1 MSERR
6 MHRKSGLGPAGEYQ
20 PKRTESDAVQP
31 TDHPE
36 SLLTSESVESEAAE
50 AGFADKRSSSSDSST
65 DSVPEIP
72 PGYTVMYDSSGNI
85 VNPPLGPDAD
95 LDSIL
100 AEYDHDASAAND
112 TSTTA
117 PKDHRKVVVKGQ
129 TVPTLEAAE
138 LRGESVSS
146 SKEQVDSDSSV
157 APVTTENGEAS
168 SGSTTETR
176 YQEGLDDIYK
186 QLADPTVSE
195 SYKDYLRYKITVIE
209 SNTQQVEQ
217 TEQKKDN
224 SNEVKAET
232 VSKTHEEEVEDER
245 SEISSK
251 IAHLDE
257 QIEVYDHAI
266 NGKPLREGH
275 ERAARDQKQRLE
287 DEKKKLQEQLE
298 TFNESKRG
306 KELVPYNENDSEGN
320 DSEPT
325 ARDQD
330 PDPDPDKN
338 PDSSDKVEEGPEHEQ
353 QQEAYDAAVAELAK
367 LRADA
372 ETKSGNFITYKFK
385 KPISWI
391 LRRFGKQN
399 LSIIGRERRE
409 QKLREAE
416 DKVKEC
422 ALALAKSRAENIE
435 NTADL
440 SEDEIAQM
448 KSDVAFGELRSLLD
462 VNVRQA
468 INDEL
473 TERQE
478 KRHFGDKLLASVGK
492 WLNGG
497 SKWGR
502 RLRSFG
508 PGFATGALLPVF
520 GVSNIPVLAGVTTVA
535 GSLIHRGSRLAAA
548 DENLKRHQDDEG
560 KAKAQFD
567 AAEVAKMREEAEKMT
582 ASRPDDGKEAI
593 GHFADW
599 MMHGSRQKSYED
611 ADRAAKE
618 AETNA
623 GLFALGAGLGK
634 LANLGAHTALEK
646 WSTDASAASAPETE
660 APSSGN
666 ETANADLSPSGDSGN
681 NKTLNDAMDRLTHG
695 SDGSGG
701 EALTNAD
708 FSAYEDQFPWNW
720 AADNFGTENAAS
732 KLHELAD
739 MAAQNGYDVEWH
751 GSGANE
757 WVSING
763 DSNTTS
769 VLKVLSQY
777 AKK

>member
-20 PKRTESDAVQP
+20 PKRTESDVVQP

-36 SLLTSESVESEAAE
+36 SLLTSESVESEATE

-95 LDSIL
+95 LDSVL
-100 AEYDHDASAAND
+100 AGYDDHDISTTND
-112 TSTTA
+112 TPTA
-117 PKDHRKVVVKGQ
+117 TSKGHRRVVVKGQ
-129 TVPTLEAAE
+129 TVPTLEAVE
-138 LRGESVSS
+138 PRGVSVSS

-224 SNEVKAET
+224 SSEVKAET
-232 VSKTHEEEVEDER
+232 EGKTHEEEVEDER

-287 DEKKKLQEQLE
+287 DEKKKLQKQLE
-298 TFNESKRG
+298 TFNEGEKGR
-306 KELVPYNENDSEGN
+306 ELVPYSENDGEL
-320 DSEPT
+320 T

-330 PDPDPDKN
+330 PDKHPDNPDKA
-338 PDSSDKVEEGPEHEQ
+338 EEGSEEGLEHEQ
-353 QQEAYDAAVAELAK
+353 QREAYDAAVAELAK

-385 KPISWI
+385 KPINWI

-448 KSDVAFGELRSLLD
+448 KSDAAFGELRSLLD

-599 MMHGSRQKSYED
+599 MMHSSRQKSYED

>member
-20 PKRTESDAVQP
+20 PKRAESDVVQP

-36 SLLTSESVESEAAE
+36 SLLTSGGIESEVAE
-50 AGFADKRSSSSDSST
+50 ASFADKRSSSSDSST

-138 LRGESVSS
+138 LRGASVSS

-176 YQEGLDDIYK
+176 YQEKIDDIYK
-186 QLADPTVSE
+186 KLADPTVSE
-195 SYKDYLRYKITVIE
+195 SIKDYLRYKMTVIE
-209 SNTQQVEQ
+209 SNAQQEQ

-224 SNEVKAET
+224 SSEVKAET

-287 DEKKKLQEQLE
+287 DEKKKLQKQLE
-298 TFNESKRG
+298 TFNEGEKGR
-306 KELVPYNENDSEGN
+306 ELVLYSEND
-320 DSEPT
+320 DEPT

-330 PDPDPDKN
+330 SDKHPDNPDKA
-338 PDSSDKVEEGPEHEQ
+338 EEGLEHEQ
-353 QQEAYDAAVAELAK
+353 QREAYDAAVAELAK

-385 KPISWI
+385 KPINWI

-448 KSDVAFGELRSLLD
+448 KSDIAFGELRSLLD

-502 RLRSFG
+502 RLRNFG

-520 GVSNIPVLAGVTTVA
+520 GVGVPVLAGVTTGA
-535 GSLIHRGSRLAAA
+535 GMLIHRGSRLAAA
-548 DENLKRHQDDEG
+548 DENLKHHQDDEG

-567 AAEVAKMREEAEKMT
+567 TAEVTKMREEAE
-582 ASRPDDGKEAI
+582 AAHRVDPRKEAI

-623 GLFALGAGLGK
+623 GLFALGAGLGR

-646 WSTDASAASAPETE
+646 WSTDASAASVPETE

-666 ETANADLSPSGDSGN
+666 ETVPPSKDADLDPSGSGGD
-681 NKTLNDAMDRLTHG
+681 NKTLNDAMDRLMHG

-708 FSAYEDQFPWNW
+708 FSTYEDQFPWNW

>member
-20 PKRTESDAVQP
+20 PKRTESDVVQP

-36 SLLTSESVESEAAE
+36 SLLTSESVESEATE

-138 LRGESVSS
+138 LRGASVSS

-168 SGSTTETR
+168 SGS
-176 YQEGLDDIYK
+176 
-186 QLADPTVSE
+186 
-195 SYKDYLRYKITVIE
+195 IE
-209 SNTQQVEQ
+209 SNTQQEQ

-266 NGKPLREGH
+266 NGKTLREGH

-287 DEKKKLQEQLE
+287 DEKKKLQKQLE
-298 TFNESKRG
+298 TFNEGEKGR
-306 KELVPYNENDSEGN
+306 ELVPYSENDDEL
-320 DSEPT
+320 T

-330 PDPDPDKN
+330 PDKHLDNPDKAEEG
-338 PDSSDKVEEGPEHEQ
+338 PEEGPEHEQ
-353 QQEAYDAAVAELAK
+353 QREAYDAAVAELAK

-385 KPISWI
+385 KPINWI

-548 DENLKRHQDDEG
+548 DENFKRHQDDEG

-681 NKTLNDAMDRLTHG
+681 NKTLNDAMDRLMHG
-695 SDGSGG
+695 SGDSGG

-751 GSGANE
+751 GSGADE

>member
-20 PKRTESDAVQP
+20 PKRTESDVVQP

-36 SLLTSESVESEAAE
+36 SLLASESVESEAAE

-72 PGYTVMYDSSGNI
+72 PRYTVMYDSSGNI

-138 LRGESVSS
+138 LRGASVSS
-146 SKEQVDSDSSV
+146 SKEQVDGDSSV
-157 APVTTENGEAS
+157 ASVTTENGEAS

-176 YQEGLDDIYK
+176 YQEKIDDIYK
-186 QLADPTVSE
+186 KLADPTVSE
-195 SYKDYLRYKITVIE
+195 SIKDYLRYKMTIIE
-209 SNTQQVEQ
+209 SNAQQEQ

-224 SNEVKAET
+224 SSEVKAET

-251 IAHLDE
+251 ITHLDE

-266 NGKPLREGH
+266 NGKSLREGH

-298 TFNESKRG
+298 TFNEGEKGR
-306 KELVPYNENDSEGN
+306 ELVPYSEND
-320 DSEPT
+320 DEPT

-330 PDPDPDKN
+330 SDKHPDNPDKA
-338 PDSSDKVEEGPEHEQ
+338 EEGSEEGLEHEQ
-353 QQEAYDAAVAELAK
+353 QREAYDAAVAELAK

-385 KPISWI
+385 KPINWI

-422 ALALAKSRAENIE
+422 ALALARSRAENIE

-478 KRHFGDKLLASVGK
+478 KRHFGDKLLTSVGK

-502 RLRSFG
+502 RLRNFG

-520 GVSNIPVLAGVTTVA
+520 GVGVPVLAGVTTGA
-535 GSLIHRGSRLAAA
+535 GMLIHRGSRLAAA
-548 DENLKRHQDDEG
+548 DENLKHHQDDEG

-567 AAEVAKMREEAEKMT
+567 TAEVAKMREEAE
-582 ASRPDDGKEAI
+582 AAHRVDPRKEAI

-599 MMHGSRQKSYED
+599 MMHSSRQKSYED

-623 GLFALGAGLGK
+623 GLFALGAGLGR

-681 NKTLNDAMDRLTHG
+681 NKTLNDAMDRLMHG
-695 SDGSGG
+695 SGDSGG

-751 GSGANE
+751 GSGADE

>member
-20 PKRTESDAVQP
+20 PKRTESDVVQP

-36 SLLTSESVESEAAE
+36 SLLTSESVESEATE

-138 LRGESVSS
+138 LRGASVLS

-168 SGSTTETR
+168 SGS
-176 YQEGLDDIYK
+176 
-186 QLADPTVSE
+186 
-195 SYKDYLRYKITVIE
+195 IE
-209 SNTQQVEQ
+209 SNTQQEQ

-224 SNEVKAET
+224 SSEVKAET
-232 VSKTHEEEVEDER
+232 EGKTHEEEVEDER

-287 DEKKKLQEQLE
+287 DEKKKLQKQLE
-298 TFNESKRG
+298 TFNEGEKG
-306 KELVPYNENDSEGN
+306 KELVPYSEND
-320 DSEPT
+320 DEPT

-330 PDPDPDKN
+330 PDKHPDNPDKA
-338 PDSSDKVEEGPEHEQ
+338 EEGSEEGLEHEQ
-353 QQEAYDAAVAELAK
+353 QREAYDAAVAELAK

-385 KPISWI
+385 KPINWI

>member
-20 PKRTESDAVQP
+20 PKRTESDVVQP

-36 SLLTSESVESEAAE
+36 SLLTSESVESEATE

-138 LRGESVSS
+138 PRGASVSS

-157 APVTTENGEAS
+157 APVTAESSEAS

-176 YQEGLDDIYK
+176 YQEKIDDIYK
-186 QLADPTVSE
+186 KLADPTVSE
-195 SYKDYLRYKITVIE
+195 SIKDYLRYKMTVIE
-209 SNTQQVEQ
+209 SNTQQEQ

-224 SNEVKAET
+224 SSEVKAET

-287 DEKKKLQEQLE
+287 DEKKKLQKQLE
-298 TFNESKRG
+298 TFNEGEKG
-306 KELVPYNENDSEGN
+306 KELVPYSENDDEL
-320 DSEPT
+320 T

-330 PDPDPDKN
+330 PDKHPDNPDKA
-338 PDSSDKVEEGPEHEQ
+338 EEGSEEGLEHEQ
-353 QQEAYDAAVAELAK
+353 QREAYDAAVAELAK

-385 KPISWI
+385 KSINWI

-448 KSDVAFGELRSLLD
+448 KSDAAFGELRSLLD

-502 RLRSFG
+502 RLRNFG

-599 MMHGSRQKSYED
+599 MMHSSRQKSYED

>member
-20 PKRTESDAVQP
+20 PKRTESDVVQP

-36 SLLTSESVESEAAE
+36 SLLTSESVESEATE

-138 LRGESVSS
+138 LRGASVSS

-157 APVTTENGEAS
+157 APVTTENGE
-168 SGSTTETR
+168 
-176 YQEGLDDIYK
+176 
-186 QLADPTVSE
+186 
-195 SYKDYLRYKITVIE
+195 
-209 SNTQQVEQ
+209 VEQ

-257 QIEVYDHAI
+257 QIELYDHAI

-287 DEKKKLQEQLE
+287 DEKKKLQKQLE
-298 TFNESKRG
+298 TFNEGEKGR
-306 KELVPYNENDSEGN
+306 ELVPYSENDDEL
-320 DSEPT
+320 T

-330 PDPDPDKN
+330 PDKHPDNPDKA
-338 PDSSDKVEEGPEHEQ
+338 EEGSEEGLEHEQ
-353 QQEAYDAAVAELAK
+353 QREAYDAAVAELAK

-385 KPISWI
+385 KPINWI

-599 MMHGSRQKSYED
+599 MMHSSRQKSYED

>member
-20 PKRTESDAVQP
+20 PKRTESDVVQP

-36 SLLTSESVESEAAE
+36 SLLTSESVESEATE

-138 LRGESVSS
+138 LRGASVSS

-157 APVTTENGEAS
+157 ASVTTENGEAS

-176 YQEGLDDIYK
+176 YQEKIDDIYK
-186 QLADPTVSE
+186 KLADPTVSE
-195 SYKDYLRYKITVIE
+195 SMKDYLRYKMTVIE
-209 SNTQQVEQ
+209 SNAQQEQ

-224 SNEVKAET
+224 SSEVKAET

-245 SEISSK
+245 NEISSR
-251 IAHLDE
+251 ITHLDE

-298 TFNESKRG
+298 TFNEGEKGR
-306 KELVPYNENDSEGN
+306 ELVPYSEND
-320 DSEPT
+320 DEPI
-325 ARDQD
+325 ARDRD
-330 PDPDPDKN
+330 SDKHPDNPDKA
-338 PDSSDKVEEGPEHEQ
+338 EEGHEEGLEHEQ
-353 QQEAYDAAVAELAK
+353 QREAYDAAVAELAK

-385 KPISWI
+385 KPINWI

-478 KRHFGDKLLASVGK
+478 KRHFGDKLLTSVGK

-520 GVSNIPVLAGVTTVA
+520 GVGVPVLAGVTTGA
-535 GSLIHRGSRLAAA
+535 GMLIHRGSRLAAA
-548 DENLKRHQDDEG
+548 DENLKHHQDDEG

-567 AAEVAKMREEAEKMT
+567 TAEVAKMREEAE
-582 ASRPDDGKEAI
+582 AAHRVDPRKEAI

-599 MMHGSRQKSYED
+599 MMHSSRQKSYED

-681 NKTLNDAMDRLTHG
+681 NKTLNDAMDRLMHG
-695 SDGSGG
+695 SGDSGG

>member
-20 PKRTESDAVQP
+20 PKRTESDVVQP

-36 SLLTSESVESEAAE
+36 SLLASESVESEAAE
-50 AGFADKRSSSSDSST
+50 AGFADKRSSSSDSSA

-72 PGYTVMYDSSGNI
+72 TGYTVMYDSSGNI
-85 VNPPLGPDAD
+85 VNPPLGSDAD
-95 LDSIL
+95 LDSVL
-100 AEYDHDASAAND
+100 AGYDDHDISAAND
-112 TSTTA
+112 TPTTTS
-117 PKDHRKVVVKGQ
+117 KDHREVVVKGQ
-129 TVPTLEAAE
+129 TVPTLEAVE
-138 LRGESVSS
+138 PRGASVSS

-176 YQEGLDDIYK
+176 YQEKIDDIYK
-186 QLADPTVSE
+186 KLADPTVSE
-195 SYKDYLRYKITVIE
+195 SIKDYLRYKMTVIE
-209 SNTQQVEQ
+209 SNAQQEQ

-224 SNEVKAET
+224 SSEVKAET

-251 IAHLDE
+251 ITHLDE

-287 DEKKKLQEQLE
+287 DEKKKLQKQLE
-298 TFNESKRG
+298 TFNEGEKGR
-306 KELVPYNENDSEGN
+306 ELVPYSEND
-320 DSEPT
+320 DEPT

-330 PDPDPDKN
+330 SDKHPDNPDKA
-338 PDSSDKVEEGPEHEQ
+338 EEGLEHEQ
-353 QQEAYDAAVAELAK
+353 QREAYDAAVAELAK

-385 KPISWI
+385 KPINWI

-448 KSDVAFGELRSLLD
+448 KSDIAFGELRSLLD

-502 RLRSFG
+502 RLRNFG

-520 GVSNIPVLAGVTTVA
+520 GVGVPVLAGVTTGA
-535 GSLIHRGSRLAAA
+535 GMLIHRGSRLAAA
-548 DENLKRHQDDEG
+548 DENLKHHQDDEG

-567 AAEVAKMREEAEKMT
+567 TAEVTKMREEAE
-582 ASRPDDGKEAI
+582 AAHRVDPRKEAI

-599 MMHGSRQKSYED
+599 MMHSSRQKSYED

-623 GLFALGAGLGK
+623 GLFALGAGLGR

-646 WSTDASAASAPETE
+646 WSTDASAASVPETE

-666 ETANADLSPSGDSGN
+666 ETAPPNNDADLDPSGSGGD
-681 NKTLNDAMDRLTHG
+681 NKTLNDATDRLMHG

-708 FSAYEDQFPWNW
+708 FSTYEDQFPWNW

-751 GSGANE
+751 GSGADE

>member
-20 PKRTESDAVQP
+20 PKRTESDVVQP

-36 SLLTSESVESEAAE
+36 SLLTSESVESEATE

-138 LRGESVSS
+138 LRGASVSS

-168 SGSTTETR
+168 SGS
-176 YQEGLDDIYK
+176 
-186 QLADPTVSE
+186 
-195 SYKDYLRYKITVIE
+195 IE
-209 SNTQQVEQ
+209 SNTQQEQ

-287 DEKKKLQEQLE
+287 DEKKKLQKQLE
-298 TFNESKRG
+298 TFNEGEKGR
-306 KELVPYNENDSEGN
+306 ELVPYSENDDEL
-320 DSEPT
+320 T

-330 PDPDPDKN
+330 PDKHPDNPDKA
-338 PDSSDKVEEGPEHEQ
+338 EEGSEEGLEHEQ
-353 QQEAYDAAVAELAK
+353 QREAYDAAVAELAK

-385 KPISWI
+385 KPINWI

-681 NKTLNDAMDRLTHG
+681 NKTLNDAMDRLMHG
-695 SDGSGG
+695 SGDSGG

-751 GSGANE
+751 GSGADE

>member
-20 PKRTESDAVQP
+20 PKRTESDVVQP

-36 SLLTSESVESEAAE
+36 SLLTSESVESEATE

-138 LRGESVSS
+138 LRGASVSS
-146 SKEQVDSDSSV
+146 SKEQVDGDSSV
-157 APVTTENGEAS
+157 APVTTENGE
-168 SGSTTETR
+168 
-176 YQEGLDDIYK
+176 
-186 QLADPTVSE
+186 
-195 SYKDYLRYKITVIE
+195 
-209 SNTQQVEQ
+209 VEQ

-287 DEKKKLQEQLE
+287 DEKKKLQKQLE
-298 TFNESKRG
+298 TFNEGEKGR
-306 KELVPYNENDSEGN
+306 ELVPYSENDDEL
-320 DSEPT
+320 T

-330 PDPDPDKN
+330 PDKHPDNPDKA
-338 PDSSDKVEEGPEHEQ
+338 EEGSEEGLEHEQ
-353 QQEAYDAAVAELAK
+353 QREAYDAAVAELAK

-385 KPISWI
+385 KPINWI

>member
-1 MSERR
+1 M
-6 MHRKSGLGPAGEYQ
+6 
-20 PKRTESDAVQP
+20 
-31 TDHPE
+31 
-36 SLLTSESVESEAAE
+36 
-50 AGFADKRSSSSDSST
+50 
-65 DSVPEIP
+65 
-72 PGYTVMYDSSGNI
+72 
-85 VNPPLGPDAD
+85 
-95 LDSIL
+95 
-100 AEYDHDASAAND
+100 
-112 TSTTA
+112 
-117 PKDHRKVVVKGQ
+117 
-129 TVPTLEAAE
+129 
-138 LRGESVSS
+138 
-146 SKEQVDSDSSV
+146 
-157 APVTTENGEAS
+157 
-168 SGSTTETR
+168 
-176 YQEGLDDIYK
+176 
-186 QLADPTVSE
+186 
-195 SYKDYLRYKITVIE
+195 
-209 SNTQQVEQ
+209 
-217 TEQKKDN
+217 QK
-224 SNEVKAET
+224 
-232 VSKTHEEEVEDER
+232 
-245 SEISSK
+245 
-251 IAHLDE
+251 
-257 QIEVYDHAI
+257 
-266 NGKPLREGH
+266 
-275 ERAARDQKQRLE
+275 
-287 DEKKKLQEQLE
+287 QLE
-298 TFNESKRG
+298 TFNEGEKGR
-306 KELVPYNENDSEGN
+306 ELVLYSEND
-320 DSEPT
+320 DEPT

-330 PDPDPDKN
+330 SDKHPDNPDKA
-338 PDSSDKVEEGPEHEQ
+338 EEGLEHEQ
-353 QQEAYDAAVAELAK
+353 QREAYDAAVAELAK

-385 KPISWI
+385 KPINWI

-448 KSDVAFGELRSLLD
+448 KSDIAFGELRSLLD

-502 RLRSFG
+502 RLRNFG

-520 GVSNIPVLAGVTTVA
+520 GVGVPVLAGVTTGA
-535 GSLIHRGSRLAAA
+535 GMLIHRGSRLAAA
-548 DENLKRHQDDEG
+548 DENLKHHQDDEG

-567 AAEVAKMREEAEKMT
+567 TAEVTKMREEAE
-582 ASRPDDGKEAI
+582 AAHRVDPRKEAI

-623 GLFALGAGLGK
+623 GLFALGAGLGR

-681 NKTLNDAMDRLTHG
+681 NKTLNDAMDRLMHG
-695 SDGSGG
+695 SGDSGG

>member
-20 PKRTESDAVQP
+20 PKRTESDVVQP

-36 SLLTSESVESEAAE
+36 SLLTSESVESEATE

-138 LRGESVSS
+138 LRGASVSS
-146 SKEQVDSDSSV
+146 SKEQVDSYSSV

-168 SGSTTETR
+168 SGS
-176 YQEGLDDIYK
+176 
-186 QLADPTVSE
+186 
-195 SYKDYLRYKITVIE
+195 IE
-209 SNTQQVEQ
+209 SNTQQEQ

-224 SNEVKAET
+224 SSEVKAET
-232 VSKTHEEEVEDER
+232 EGKTHEEEVEDER

-287 DEKKKLQEQLE
+287 DEKKKLQKQLE
-298 TFNESKRG
+298 TFNEGEKGR
-306 KELVPYNENDSEGN
+306 ELVPYSENDGEL
-320 DSEPT
+320 T

-330 PDPDPDKN
+330 PDKHPDNPDKA
-338 PDSSDKVEEGPEHEQ
+338 EEGSEEGLEHEQ
-353 QQEAYDAAVAELAK
+353 QREAYDAAVAELAK

-385 KPISWI
+385 KPINWI

-681 NKTLNDAMDRLTHG
+681 NKTLNDAMDRLMHG
-695 SDGSGG
+695 SGDSGG

-751 GSGANE
+751 GSGADE

>member
-20 PKRTESDAVQP
+20 PKRTESDVVQP

-36 SLLTSESVESEAAE
+36 SLLTSESVESEATE

-138 LRGESVSS
+138 LRGASVSS
-146 SKEQVDSDSSV
+146 SKEQVDSYSSV

-168 SGSTTETR
+168 SGS
-176 YQEGLDDIYK
+176 
-186 QLADPTVSE
+186 
-195 SYKDYLRYKITVIE
+195 IE
-209 SNTQQVEQ
+209 SNTQQEQ

-224 SNEVKAET
+224 SSEVKAET
-232 VSKTHEEEVEDER
+232 EGKTHEEEVEDER

-287 DEKKKLQEQLE
+287 DEKKKLQKQLE
-298 TFNESKRG
+298 TFNEGEKGR
-306 KELVPYNENDSEGN
+306 ELVPYSENDGEL
-320 DSEPT
+320 T

-330 PDPDPDKN
+330 PDKHPDNPDKA
-338 PDSSDKVEEGPEHEQ
+338 EEGSEEGLEHEQ
-353 QQEAYDAAVAELAK
+353 QREAYDAAVAELAK

-385 KPISWI
+385 KPINWI

-666 ETANADLSPSGDSGN
+666 ETANADLSPSGDGGN
-681 NKTLNDAMDRLTHG
+681 NKTLNDVMDRLTHG
-695 SDGSGG
+695 SGGSGG

-751 GSGANE
+751 GSGADE

>member
-20 PKRTESDAVQP
+20 PKRAESDVIQP
-31 TDHPE
+31 ADHTEP
-36 SLLTSESVESEAAE
+36 LLTSGGIESEVAE
-50 AGFADKRSSSSDSST
+50 ASFADKRSSSS
-65 DSVPEIP
+65 
-72 PGYTVMYDSSGNI
+72 DSSGNI

-129 TVPTLEAAE
+129 TVPTLEAVE
-138 LRGESVSS
+138 PRGASVSS

-176 YQEGLDDIYK
+176 YQEKIDDIYK
-186 QLADPTVSE
+186 KLADPTVSE
-195 SYKDYLRYKITVIE
+195 SIKDYLRYKMTVIE
-209 SNTQQVEQ
+209 SNAQQEQ

-224 SNEVKAET
+224 SSEVKAET

-251 IAHLDE
+251 ITHLDE

-287 DEKKKLQEQLE
+287 DEKKKLQKQLE
-298 TFNESKRG
+298 TFNEGEKG
-306 KELVPYNENDSEGN
+306 GELVLYSEND
-320 DSEPT
+320 DEPT

-330 PDPDPDKN
+330 SDKHPDNPDKA
-338 PDSSDKVEEGPEHEQ
+338 EEGLEHEQ
-353 QQEAYDAAVAELAK
+353 QREAYDAAVAELAK

-385 KPISWI
+385 KPINWI

-502 RLRSFG
+502 RLRNFG

-520 GVSNIPVLAGVTTVA
+520 GVGVPVLAGVTTGA
-535 GSLIHRGSRLAAA
+535 GMLIHRGSRLAAA
-548 DENLKRHQDDEG
+548 DENLKHHQDDEG

-567 AAEVAKMREEAEKMT
+567 TAEVTKMREEAE
-582 ASRPDDGKEAI
+582 AAHRVDPRKEAI

-623 GLFALGAGLGK
+623 GLFALGAGLGR

-681 NKTLNDAMDRLTHG
+681 NKTLNDAMDRLMHG
-695 SDGSGG
+695 SGDSGG

>member
-20 PKRTESDAVQP
+20 PKRTESDVVQP

-36 SLLTSESVESEAAE
+36 SLLTSESVESEATE

-138 LRGESVSS
+138 LRGASVSS

-168 SGSTTETR
+168 SGS
-176 YQEGLDDIYK
+176 
-186 QLADPTVSE
+186 
-195 SYKDYLRYKITVIE
+195 IE
-209 SNTQQVEQ
+209 SNTQQEQ

-266 NGKPLREGH
+266 NGKTLREGH

-287 DEKKKLQEQLE
+287 DEKKKLQKQLE
-298 TFNESKRG
+298 TFNEGEKGR
-306 KELVPYNENDSEGN
+306 ELVPYSENDDEL
-320 DSEPT
+320 T

-330 PDPDPDKN
+330 PDKHLDNPDKAEEG
-338 PDSSDKVEEGPEHEQ
+338 PEEGPEHEQ
-353 QQEAYDAAVAELAK
+353 QREAYDAAVAELAK

-385 KPISWI
+385 KPINWI

-681 NKTLNDAMDRLTHG
+681 NKTLNDAMDRLMHG
-695 SDGSGG
+695 SGDSGG

-769 VLKVLSQY
+769 VLTVLSQY

>member
-20 PKRTESDAVQP
+20 PKRTESDVVQP

-36 SLLTSESVESEAAE
+36 SLLTSESVESEATE

-138 LRGESVSS
+138 PRGASVSS

-157 APVTTENGEAS
+157 APVTAESSEAS

-176 YQEGLDDIYK
+176 YQEKIDDIYK
-186 QLADPTVSE
+186 KLADPTVSE
-195 SYKDYLRYKITVIE
+195 SIKDYLRYKMTVIE
-209 SNTQQVEQ
+209 SNTQQEQ

-224 SNEVKAET
+224 SSEVKAET

-287 DEKKKLQEQLE
+287 DEKKKLQKQLE
-298 TFNESKRG
+298 TFNEGEKG
-306 KELVPYNENDSEGN
+306 KELVPYSENDDEL
-320 DSEPT
+320 T

-330 PDPDPDKN
+330 PDKHPDNPDKA
-338 PDSSDKVEEGPEHEQ
+338 EEGSEEGLEHEQ
-353 QQEAYDAAVAELAK
+353 QREAYDAAVAELAK

-385 KPISWI
+385 KPINWI

-520 GVSNIPVLAGVTTVA
+520 GVSNIPVLAGVTTGA
-535 GSLIHRGSRLAAA
+535 GMLIHRGSRLAAA

-599 MMHGSRQKSYED
+599 MMHSSRQKSYED

>member
-6 MHRKSGLGPAGEYQ
+6 MHRKSGLGLAGEYQ
-20 PKRTESDAVQP
+20 PKRTESDVVQP

-36 SLLTSESVESEAAE
+36 SLLTSESVESEATE

-138 LRGESVSS
+138 LRGASVSS
-146 SKEQVDSDSSV
+146 SKEQVDGDSSV
-157 APVTTENGEAS
+157 APVTTENGE
-168 SGSTTETR
+168 
-176 YQEGLDDIYK
+176 
-186 QLADPTVSE
+186 
-195 SYKDYLRYKITVIE
+195 
-209 SNTQQVEQ
+209 VEQ

-287 DEKKKLQEQLE
+287 DEKKKLQKQLE
-298 TFNESKRG
+298 TFNEGEKGR
-306 KELVPYNENDSEGN
+306 ELVPYSENDDEL
-320 DSEPT
+320 T

-330 PDPDPDKN
+330 PDKHPDNPDKA
-338 PDSSDKVEEGPEHEQ
+338 EEGSEEGLEHEQ
-353 QQEAYDAAVAELAK
+353 QREAYDAAVAELAK

-385 KPISWI
+385 KPINWI

>member
-20 PKRTESDAVQP
+20 PKRTESDVVQP

-36 SLLTSESVESEAAE
+36 SLLTSESVESEATE

-138 LRGESVSS
+138 LRGASVSS

-168 SGSTTETR
+168 SGS
-176 YQEGLDDIYK
+176 
-186 QLADPTVSE
+186 
-195 SYKDYLRYKITVIE
+195 IE
-209 SNTQQVEQ
+209 SNTQQEQ

-266 NGKPLREGH
+266 NGKTLREGH

-287 DEKKKLQEQLE
+287 DEKKKLQKQLE
-298 TFNESKRG
+298 TFNEGEKGR
-306 KELVPYNENDSEGN
+306 ELVPYSENDDEL
-320 DSEPT
+320 T

-330 PDPDPDKN
+330 PDKHLDNPDKAEEG
-338 PDSSDKVEEGPEHEQ
+338 PEEGPEHEQ
-353 QQEAYDAAVAELAK
+353 QREAYDAAVAELAK

-385 KPISWI
+385 KPINWI

-681 NKTLNDAMDRLTHG
+681 NKTLNDAMDRLMHG
-695 SDGSGG
+695 SGDSGG

>member
-20 PKRTESDAVQP
+20 PKRTESDVVQP

-36 SLLTSESVESEAAE
+36 SLLTSESVESEATE

-138 LRGESVSS
+138 LRGASVSS

-168 SGSTTETR
+168 SGS
-176 YQEGLDDIYK
+176 
-186 QLADPTVSE
+186 
-195 SYKDYLRYKITVIE
+195 IE
-209 SNTQQVEQ
+209 SNTQQEQ

-266 NGKPLREGH
+266 NGKTLREGH

-287 DEKKKLQEQLE
+287 DEKKKLQKQLE
-298 TFNESKRG
+298 TFNEGEKGR
-306 KELVPYNENDSEGN
+306 ELVPYSENDDEL
-320 DSEPT
+320 T

-330 PDPDPDKN
+330 PDKHLDNPDKAEEG
-338 PDSSDKVEEGPEHEQ
+338 PEEGPEHEQ
-353 QQEAYDAAVAELAK
+353 QREAYDAAVAELAK

-385 KPISWI
+385 KPINWI

-520 GVSNIPVLAGVTTVA
+520 GVSNIPVLAGVTTGA
-535 GSLIHRGSRLAAA
+535 GMLIHRGSRLAAA

-634 LANLGAHTALEK
+634 LANFGAHTALEK

-681 NKTLNDAMDRLTHG
+681 NKTLNDAMDRLMHG
-695 SDGSGG
+695 SGDSGG

-751 GSGANE
+751 GSGADE

>member
-20 PKRTESDAVQP
+20 PKRTESDVVQP

-36 SLLTSESVESEAAE
+36 SLLTSESVESEATE

-138 LRGESVSS
+138 PRGASVSS

-168 SGSTTETR
+168 SGS
-176 YQEGLDDIYK
+176 
-186 QLADPTVSE
+186 
-195 SYKDYLRYKITVIE
+195 IE
-209 SNTQQVEQ
+209 SNTQQEQ

-224 SNEVKAET
+224 SSEVKAET
-232 VSKTHEEEVEDER
+232 EGKTHEEEVEDER

-287 DEKKKLQEQLE
+287 DEKKKLQKQLE
-298 TFNESKRG
+298 TFNEGEKG
-306 KELVPYNENDSEGN
+306 KELVPYSENDDEL
-320 DSEPT
+320 T

-330 PDPDPDKN
+330 PDKHPDNPDKA
-338 PDSSDKVEEGPEHEQ
+338 EEGSEEGLEHEQ
-353 QQEAYDAAVAELAK
+353 QREAYDAAVAELAK

-385 KPISWI
+385 KPINWI

>member
-20 PKRTESDAVQP
+20 PKRTESDVVQP

-36 SLLTSESVESEAAE
+36 SLLTSESVESEATE

-138 LRGESVSS
+138 LRGASVSS

-168 SGSTTETR
+168 SGS
-176 YQEGLDDIYK
+176 
-186 QLADPTVSE
+186 
-195 SYKDYLRYKITVIE
+195 IE
-209 SNTQQVEQ
+209 SNTQQEQ

-224 SNEVKAET
+224 SSEVKAET
-232 VSKTHEEEVEDER
+232 EGKTHEEEVEDER

-257 QIEVYDHAI
+257 QIELYDHAI

-287 DEKKKLQEQLE
+287 DEKKKLQKQLE
-298 TFNESKRG
+298 TFNEGEKGR
-306 KELVPYNENDSEGN
+306 ELVPYSENDDEL
-320 DSEPT
+320 T

-330 PDPDPDKN
+330 PDKHPDNPDKA
-338 PDSSDKVEEGPEHEQ
+338 EEGSEEGLEHEQ
-353 QQEAYDAAVAELAK
+353 QREAYDAAVAELAK

-385 KPISWI
+385 KPINWI

-681 NKTLNDAMDRLTHG
+681 NKTLNDAMDRLMHG
-695 SDGSGG
+695 SGDSGG

-751 GSGANE
+751 GSGADE

>member
-20 PKRTESDAVQP
+20 PKRTESDVVQP

-36 SLLTSESVESEAAE
+36 SLLTSESVESEATE

-138 LRGESVSS
+138 PRGASVSS

-157 APVTTENGEAS
+157 APVTAESSEAS

-176 YQEGLDDIYK
+176 YQEKIDDIYK
-186 QLADPTVSE
+186 KLADPTVSE
-195 SYKDYLRYKITVIE
+195 SIKDYLRYKMTVIE
-209 SNTQQVEQ
+209 SNTQQEQ

-224 SNEVKAET
+224 SSEVKAET

-287 DEKKKLQEQLE
+287 DEKKKLQKQLE
-298 TFNESKRG
+298 TFNEGEKG
-306 KELVPYNENDSEGN
+306 KELVPYSENDDEL
-320 DSEPT
+320 T

-330 PDPDPDKN
+330 PDKHPDNPDKA
-338 PDSSDKVEEGPEHEQ
+338 EEGSEEGLEHEQ
-353 QQEAYDAAVAELAK
+353 QREAYDAAVAELAK

-385 KPISWI
+385 KPINWI

-520 GVSNIPVLAGVTTVA
+520 GVSNIPVLAGVTTGA
-535 GSLIHRGSRLAAA
+535 GMLIHRGSRLAAA

-567 AAEVAKMREEAEKMT
+567 AAEVAKMREEAE
-582 ASRPDDGKEAI
+582 AAHRVDPRKEVI

-599 MMHGSRQKSYED
+599 MMHSSRQKSYED

-666 ETANADLSPSGDSGN
+666 EAANADLSPSGDSGN

>member
-20 PKRTESDAVQP
+20 PKRTESDVVQP

-36 SLLTSESVESEAAE
+36 SLLTSESVESEATE

-138 LRGESVSS
+138 LRGASVSS

-168 SGSTTETR
+168 SGS
-176 YQEGLDDIYK
+176 
-186 QLADPTVSE
+186 
-195 SYKDYLRYKITVIE
+195 IE
-209 SNTQQVEQ
+209 SNTQQEQ

-224 SNEVKAET
+224 SSEVKAET
-232 VSKTHEEEVEDER
+232 EGKTHEEEVEDER

-287 DEKKKLQEQLE
+287 DEKKKLQKQLE
-298 TFNESKRG
+298 TFNEGEKG
-306 KELVPYNENDSEGN
+306 KELVPYSENDDEL
-320 DSEPT
+320 T

-330 PDPDPDKN
+330 PDKHPDNPDKA
-338 PDSSDKVEEGPEHEQ
+338 EEGSEEGLEHEQ
-353 QQEAYDAAVAELAK
+353 QREAYDAAVAELAK

-385 KPISWI
+385 KPINWI

>member
-20 PKRTESDAVQP
+20 PKRTESDVVQP

-36 SLLTSESVESEAAE
+36 SLLTSESVESEATE

-138 LRGESVSS
+138 LRGASVSS

-168 SGSTTETR
+168 SGS
-176 YQEGLDDIYK
+176 
-186 QLADPTVSE
+186 
-195 SYKDYLRYKITVIE
+195 IE
-209 SNTQQVEQ
+209 SNTQQEQ

-266 NGKPLREGH
+266 NGKTLREGH

-287 DEKKKLQEQLE
+287 DEKKKLQKQLE
-298 TFNESKRG
+298 TFNEGEKGR
-306 KELVPYNENDSEGN
+306 ELVPYSENDDEL
-320 DSEPT
+320 T

-330 PDPDPDKN
+330 PDKHLDNPDKAEEG
-338 PDSSDKVEEGPEHEQ
+338 PEEGPEHEQ
-353 QQEAYDAAVAELAK
+353 QREAYDAAVAELAK

-385 KPISWI
+385 KPINWI

-462 VNVRQA
+462 VNVRQS

-478 KRHFGDKLLASVGK
+478 KRHFGDKLIASVGK

-681 NKTLNDAMDRLTHG
+681 NKTLNDAMDRLMHG
-695 SDGSGG
+695 SGDSGG

>member
-20 PKRTESDAVQP
+20 PKRTESDVVQP

-36 SLLTSESVESEAAE
+36 SLLTSESVESEATE

-138 LRGESVSS
+138 LRGASVSS

-157 APVTTENGEAS
+157 ASVTTENGEAS

-176 YQEGLDDIYK
+176 YQEKIDDIYK
-186 QLADPTVSE
+186 KLADPTVSE
-195 SYKDYLRYKITVIE
+195 SMKDYLRYKMTVIE
-209 SNTQQVEQ
+209 SNAQQEQ

-224 SNEVKAET
+224 SSEVKAET

-245 SEISSK
+245 NEISSR
-251 IAHLDE
+251 ITHLDE

-298 TFNESKRG
+298 TFNEGEKGR
-306 KELVPYNENDSEGN
+306 ELVPYSEND
-320 DSEPT
+320 DEPI
-325 ARDQD
+325 ARDRD
-330 PDPDPDKN
+330 SDKHPDNPDKA
-338 PDSSDKVEEGPEHEQ
+338 EEGHEEGLEHEQ
-353 QQEAYDAAVAELAK
+353 QREAYDAAVAELAK

-385 KPISWI
+385 KPINWI

-478 KRHFGDKLLASVGK
+478 KRHFGDKLLTSVGK

-502 RLRSFG
+502 RLRNFG

-520 GVSNIPVLAGVTTVA
+520 GVGVPVLAGVTTGA
-535 GSLIHRGSRLAAA
+535 GMLIHRGSRLAAA
-548 DENLKRHQDDEG
+548 DENLKHHQDDEG

-567 AAEVAKMREEAEKMT
+567 TAEVAKMREEAE
-582 ASRPDDGKEAI
+582 AAHRVDPRKEAI

-599 MMHGSRQKSYED
+599 MMHSSRQKSYED

-681 NKTLNDAMDRLTHG
+681 NKTLNDAMDRLMHG
-695 SDGSGG
+695 SGDSGG

>member
-20 PKRTESDAVQP
+20 PKRTESDVVQP

-36 SLLTSESVESEAAE
+36 SLLTSESVESEATE

-138 LRGESVSS
+138 LRGASVSS

-157 APVTTENGEAS
+157 ASVTTENGEAS

-176 YQEGLDDIYK
+176 YQEKIDDIYK
-186 QLADPTVSE
+186 KLADPTVSE
-195 SYKDYLRYKITVIE
+195 SMKDYLRYKMTVIE
-209 SNTQQVEQ
+209 SNAQQEQ

-224 SNEVKAET
+224 SSEVKAET

-245 SEISSK
+245 NEISSR
-251 IAHLDE
+251 ITHLDE

-298 TFNESKRG
+298 TFNEGEKGR
-306 KELVPYNENDSEGN
+306 ELVPYSEND
-320 DSEPT
+320 DEPI

-330 PDPDPDKN
+330 PDKHPDNPDKA
-338 PDSSDKVEEGPEHEQ
+338 EEGHEEGLEHEQ
-353 QQEAYDAAVAELAK
+353 QREAYDAAVAELAK

-385 KPISWI
+385 KPINWI

-520 GVSNIPVLAGVTTVA
+520 GVSNIPVLAGVTTGA
-535 GSLIHRGSRLAAA
+535 GMLIHRGSRLAAA

-634 LANLGAHTALEK
+634 LANFGAHTALEK

>member
-20 PKRTESDAVQP
+20 PKRTESDVVQP

-36 SLLTSESVESEAAE
+36 SLLTSESVESEATE

-138 LRGESVSS
+138 LRGASVSS

-168 SGSTTETR
+168 SGS
-176 YQEGLDDIYK
+176 
-186 QLADPTVSE
+186 
-195 SYKDYLRYKITVIE
+195 IE
-209 SNTQQVEQ
+209 SNTQQEQ

-224 SNEVKAET
+224 SSEVKAET
-232 VSKTHEEEVEDER
+232 EGKTHEEEVEDER

-287 DEKKKLQEQLE
+287 DEKKKLQKQLE
-298 TFNESKRG
+298 TFNEGEKGR
-306 KELVPYNENDSEGN
+306 ELVPYSENDGEL
-320 DSEPT
+320 T

-330 PDPDPDKN
+330 PDKHPDNPDKA
-338 PDSSDKVEEGPEHEQ
+338 EEGSEEGLEHEQ
-353 QQEAYDAAVAELAK
+353 QREAYDAAVAELAK

-385 KPISWI
+385 KPINWI

-448 KSDVAFGELRSLLD
+448 KSDAAFGELRSLLD

-681 NKTLNDAMDRLTHG
+681 NKTLNDAMDRLMHG
-695 SDGSGG
+695 SGDSGG

-751 GSGANE
+751 GSGADE

>member
-20 PKRTESDAVQP
+20 PKRTESDVVQP

-138 LRGESVSS
+138 LRGASVSS

-157 APVTTENGEAS
+157 APVTTENGGAS
-168 SGSTTETR
+168 SGS
-176 YQEGLDDIYK
+176 
-186 QLADPTVSE
+186 
-195 SYKDYLRYKITVIE
+195 IE
-209 SNTQQVEQ
+209 SNTQQEQ

-224 SNEVKAET
+224 SSEVKAET
-232 VSKTHEEEVEDER
+232 EGKTHEEEVEDER

-287 DEKKKLQEQLE
+287 DEKKKLQKQLE
-298 TFNESKRG
+298 TFNEGEKGR
-306 KELVPYNENDSEGN
+306 ELVPYSENDGEL
-320 DSEPT
+320 T

-330 PDPDPDKN
+330 PDKHPDNPDKA
-338 PDSSDKVEEGPEHEQ
+338 EEGSEEGLEHEQ
-353 QQEAYDAAVAELAK
+353 QREAYDAAVAELAK

-385 KPISWI
+385 KPINWI

-448 KSDVAFGELRSLLD
+448 KSDAAFGELRSLLD

-502 RLRSFG
+502 RLRNFG

-599 MMHGSRQKSYED
+599 MMHSSRQKSYED

-634 LANLGAHTALEK
+634 LANFGAHTALEK

-681 NKTLNDAMDRLTHG
+681 NKTLNDAMDRLMHG
-695 SDGSGG
+695 SGDSGG

-751 GSGANE
+751 GSGADE

>member
-1 MSERR
+1 MSEHR

-20 PKRTESDAVQP
+20 PKRTESDVVQP

-36 SLLTSESVESEAAE
+36 SLLTSESVESEATE

-138 LRGESVSS
+138 LRGASVSS

-168 SGSTTETR
+168 SGS
-176 YQEGLDDIYK
+176 
-186 QLADPTVSE
+186 
-195 SYKDYLRYKITVIE
+195 IE
-209 SNTQQVEQ
+209 SNTQQEQ
-217 TEQKKDN
+217 AEQKKDN
-224 SNEVKAET
+224 SSEVKAET
-232 VSKTHEEEVEDER
+232 EGKTHEEEVEDER

-257 QIEVYDHAI
+257 QIELYDHAI

-287 DEKKKLQEQLE
+287 DEKKKLQKQLE
-298 TFNESKRG
+298 TFNEGEKGR
-306 KELVPYNENDSEGN
+306 ELVPYSENDDEL
-320 DSEPT
+320 T

-330 PDPDPDKN
+330 PDKHPDNPDKA
-338 PDSSDKVEEGPEHEQ
+338 EEGSEEGLEHEQ
-353 QQEAYDAAVAELAK
+353 QREAYDAAVAELAK

-502 RLRSFG
+502 RLRNFG

-681 NKTLNDAMDRLTHG
+681 NKTLNDAMDRLMHG
-695 SDGSGG
+695 SGDSGG

-751 GSGANE
+751 GSGADE

>member
-20 PKRTESDAVQP
+20 PKRTESDVVQP

-36 SLLTSESVESEAAE
+36 SLLTSESVESEATE

-138 LRGESVSS
+138 LRGASVSS

-168 SGSTTETR
+168 SGS
-176 YQEGLDDIYK
+176 
-186 QLADPTVSE
+186 
-195 SYKDYLRYKITVIE
+195 IE
-209 SNTQQVEQ
+209 SNTQQEQ

-224 SNEVKAET
+224 SSEVKAET
-232 VSKTHEEEVEDER
+232 EGKTHEEEVEDER

-287 DEKKKLQEQLE
+287 DEKKKLQKQLE
-298 TFNESKRG
+298 TFNEGEKGR
-306 KELVPYNENDSEGN
+306 ELVPYSENDDEL
-320 DSEPT
+320 T

-330 PDPDPDKN
+330 PDKHPDNPDKA
-338 PDSSDKVEEGPEHEQ
+338 EEGSEEGLEHEQ
-353 QQEAYDAAVAELAK
+353 QREAYDAAVAELAK

-385 KPISWI
+385 KPINWI

-567 AAEVAKMREEAEKMT
+567 AAEVAKMREEAE
-582 ASRPDDGKEAI
+582 AAHRVDPRKEVI

-599 MMHGSRQKSYED
+599 MMHSSRQKSYED

-681 NKTLNDAMDRLTHG
+681 NKTLNDAMDRIMHG

-751 GSGANE
+751 GSGADE

>member
-20 PKRTESDAVQP
+20 PKRTESDVVQP

-36 SLLTSESVESEAAE
+36 TLLTSESVESEATE

-138 LRGESVSS
+138 LRGASVSS

-168 SGSTTETR
+168 SGS
-176 YQEGLDDIYK
+176 
-186 QLADPTVSE
+186 
-195 SYKDYLRYKITVIE
+195 IE
-209 SNTQQVEQ
+209 SNTQQEQ

-266 NGKPLREGH
+266 NGKTLREGH

-287 DEKKKLQEQLE
+287 DEKKKLQKQLE
-298 TFNESKRG
+298 TFNEGEKGR
-306 KELVPYNENDSEGN
+306 ELVPYSENDDEL
-320 DSEPT
+320 T

-330 PDPDPDKN
+330 PDKHLDNPDKAEEG
-338 PDSSDKVEEGPEHEQ
+338 PEEGPEHEQ
-353 QQEAYDAAVAELAK
+353 QREAYDAAVAELAK

-385 KPISWI
+385 KPINWI

-681 NKTLNDAMDRLTHG
+681 NKTLNDAMDRLMHG
-695 SDGSGG
+695 SGDSGG

>member
-20 PKRTESDAVQP
+20 PKRTESDVVQP

-36 SLLTSESVESEAAE
+36 SLLTSESVESEATE

-95 LDSIL
+95 LDSVL
-100 AEYDHDASAAND
+100 AGYDDHDTSAAND
-112 TSTTA
+112 TPTTS
-117 PKDHRKVVVKGQ
+117 KDHKEVVVKGQ
-129 TVPTLEAAE
+129 TVPMLEAAE
-138 LRGESVSS
+138 PRGASVSS

-157 APVTTENGEAS
+157 ASVTAESSEAS
-168 SGSTTETR
+168 SESTTETR
-176 YQEGLDDIYK
+176 YQEKIDDIYK
-186 QLADPTVSE
+186 KLADPTVSE
-195 SYKDYLRYKITVIE
+195 SVKDYLRYRMTVIE
-209 SNTQQVEQ
+209 SNTQQEQ

-224 SNEVKAET
+224 SSEVKAET

-275 ERAARDQKQRLE
+275 ERAARDQRQRLE

-298 TFNESKRG
+298 TFNEGEKGR
-306 KELVPYNENDSEGN
+306 ELVPYSENDDEL
-320 DSEPT
+320 T

-330 PDPDPDKN
+330 PDKHPDNPDKAEE
-338 PDSSDKVEEGPEHEQ
+338 SSEEGLEHEQ
-353 QQEAYDAAVAELAK
+353 QREAYDAAVAELAK

-385 KPISWI
+385 KPINWI

-634 LANLGAHTALEK
+634 LANFGAHTALEK
-646 WSTDASAASAPETE
+646 WSTDASAVSAPETE
-660 APSSGN
+660 TPPSGN

>member
-20 PKRTESDAVQP
+20 PKRTESDVVQP

-85 VNPPLGPDAD
+85 VNPPLGSDAD
-95 LDSIL
+95 LDSVL
-100 AEYDHDASAAND
+100 AGYDDHDISAAND
-112 TSTTA
+112 TPTTTS
-117 PKDHRKVVVKGQ
+117 KDHREVVVKGQ
-129 TVPTLEAAE
+129 TVPTLEAVE
-138 LRGESVSS
+138 PRGASVSS

-176 YQEGLDDIYK
+176 YQEKIDDIYK
-186 QLADPTVSE
+186 KLADPTVSE
-195 SYKDYLRYKITVIE
+195 SIKDYLRYKMTVIE
-209 SNTQQVEQ
+209 SNAQQEQ

-224 SNEVKAET
+224 SSEVKAET

-251 IAHLDE
+251 ITHLDE

-287 DEKKKLQEQLE
+287 DEKKKLQKQLE
-298 TFNESKRG
+298 TFNEGEKGR
-306 KELVPYNENDSEGN
+306 ELVPYSEND
-320 DSEPT
+320 DEPT

-330 PDPDPDKN
+330 SDKHPDNPDKA
-338 PDSSDKVEEGPEHEQ
+338 EEGLEHEQ
-353 QQEAYDAAVAELAK
+353 QREAYDAAVAELAK

-385 KPISWI
+385 KPINWI

-448 KSDVAFGELRSLLD
+448 KSDIAFGELRSLLD

-502 RLRSFG
+502 RLRNFG

-520 GVSNIPVLAGVTTVA
+520 GVGVPVLAGVTTGA
-535 GSLIHRGSRLAAA
+535 GMLIHRGSRLAAA
-548 DENLKRHQDDEG
+548 DENLKHHQDDEG

-567 AAEVAKMREEAEKMT
+567 TAEVTKMREEAE
-582 ASRPDDGKEAI
+582 AAHRVDPRKEAI

-599 MMHGSRQKSYED
+599 MMHSSRQKSYED

-623 GLFALGAGLGK
+623 GLFALGAGLGR

-666 ETANADLSPSGDSGN
+666 ETAPPNNDADLDPSGSGGD
-681 NKTLNDAMDRLTHG
+681 NKTLNDAMDRLMHG

-708 FSAYEDQFPWNW
+708 FSTYEDQFPWNW

-751 GSGANE
+751 GSGADE

>member
-20 PKRTESDAVQP
+20 PKRTESDVVQP

-138 LRGESVSS
+138 LRGASVSS

-176 YQEGLDDIYK
+176 YQEKIDDIYK
-186 QLADPTVSE
+186 KLADPTVSE
-195 SYKDYLRYKITVIE
+195 SIKDYLRYKMTVIE
-209 SNTQQVEQ
+209 SNAQQEQ

-224 SNEVKAET
+224 SSEVKAET

-298 TFNESKRG
+298 TFNEGEKG
-306 KELVPYNENDSEGN
+306 KELVPYSEND
-320 DSEPT
+320 DEPT

-330 PDPDPDKN
+330 SDKHPDNPDKA
-338 PDSSDKVEEGPEHEQ
+338 EEGLEHEQ
-353 QQEAYDAAVAELAK
+353 QREAYDAAVAELAK

-385 KPISWI
+385 KPINWI

-502 RLRSFG
+502 RLRNFG

-520 GVSNIPVLAGVTTVA
+520 GVGVPVLAGVTTGA
-535 GSLIHRGSRLAAA
+535 GMLIHRGSRLAAA
-548 DENLKRHQDDEG
+548 DENLKHHQDDEG

-567 AAEVAKMREEAEKMT
+567 TAEVTKMREEAE
-582 ASRPDDGKEAI
+582 AAHRVDPRKEAI

-623 GLFALGAGLGK
+623 GLFALGAGLGR

-681 NKTLNDAMDRLTHG
+681 NKTLNDAMDRLMHG
-695 SDGSGG
+695 SGDSGG

>member
-20 PKRTESDAVQP
+20 PKRTESDVVQP

-36 SLLTSESVESEAAE
+36 SLLTSESVESEATE

-138 LRGESVSS
+138 LRGASVSS

-168 SGSTTETR
+168 SGS
-176 YQEGLDDIYK
+176 
-186 QLADPTVSE
+186 
-195 SYKDYLRYKITVIE
+195 IE
-209 SNTQQVEQ
+209 SNTQQEQ

-224 SNEVKAET
+224 SSEVKAET
-232 VSKTHEEEVEDER
+232 EGKTHEEEVEDER

-266 NGKPLREGH
+266 NGKTLREGH

-287 DEKKKLQEQLE
+287 DEKKKLQKQLE
-298 TFNESKRG
+298 TFNEGEKGR
-306 KELVPYNENDSEGN
+306 ELVPYSENDDEL
-320 DSEPT
+320 T

-330 PDPDPDKN
+330 PDKHLDNPDKAEEG
-338 PDSSDKVEEGPEHEQ
+338 PEEGPEHEQ
-353 QQEAYDAAVAELAK
+353 QREAYDAAVAELAK

-385 KPISWI
+385 KPINWI

-681 NKTLNDAMDRLTHG
+681 NKTLNDAMDRLMHG
-695 SDGSGG
+695 SGDSGG